1 MKLYMSKHI
10 AEILDKTE
18 IFLSWDVYNLW
29 MGESYQEDLNGR
41 TFEEWEKAVDGK
53 NKIIKDWASGDL
65 ERVSL
70 IIAYVNPVTS
80 FKEHPELWEVVE

>member
-1 MKLYMSKHI
+1 MKLYMPKHI

-18 IFLSWDVYNLW
+18 IFLRWDVYNLW

-41 TFEEWEKAVDGK
+41 TFEEWQEAVDGK
-53 NKIIKDWASGDL
+53 NKIVKDWASGDL

-80 FKEHPELWEVVE
+80 FKEHPELWEVSE